1 MYRKYITAFAEG
13 AKKKLYGNRF
23 RTRDE
28 AKAAIFEY
36 IEIFYNRQRKHSS
49 NNYKVPMDFMKAA

>member
-1 MYRKYITAFAEG
+1 MESFWGKLKQEW
-13 AKKKLYGNRF
+13 LYGNRF

-36 IEIFYNRQRKHSS
+36 IEIFYNRRRKHSS
-49 NNYKVPMDFMKAA
+49 NNYKVPMDFMRTA